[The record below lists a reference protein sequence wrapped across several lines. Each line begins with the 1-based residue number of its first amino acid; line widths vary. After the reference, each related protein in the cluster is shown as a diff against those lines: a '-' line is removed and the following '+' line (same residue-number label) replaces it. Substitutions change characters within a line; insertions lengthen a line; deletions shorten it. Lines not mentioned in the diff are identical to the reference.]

1 MWCILEQKCFRYGKI
16 KFLQH
21 IALVCICVC
30 NGSNLSA
37 NNMIK
42 RKQLK
47 ITKTAITTQIAEKWG
62 KALTEITSRSN
73 WSFKGCKNNLVQEV
87 FASIITLMEAWFM
100 FSIVIGVTKLGIRIK
115 IFKLFVQLPIR
126 LIHLL
131 PIKTDSCLT
140 FYLSRQTF
148 DTLSK

>member
-1 MWCILEQKCFRYGKI
+1 MHPNTKLFRYGKI

-100 FSIVIGVTKLGIRIK
+100 FSIVIGVTKLRIRIEILILFFDK
-115 IFKLFVQLPIR
+115 IAHYI
-126 LIHLL
+126 
-131 PIKTDSCLT
+131 
-140 FYLSRQTF
+140 
-148 DTLSK
+148 DTSFTN

>member
-1 MWCILEQKCFRYGKI
+1 MIYLISKARKNVMHPRKKCFRYGKI

-47 ITKTAITTQIAEKWG
+47 ITKTAITAKIAEK
-62 KALTEITSRSN
+62 
-73 WSFKGCKNNLVQEV
+73 
-87 FASIITLMEAWFM
+87 
-100 FSIVIGVTKLGIRIK
+100 
-115 IFKLFVQLPIR
+115 
-126 LIHLL
+126 
-131 PIKTDSCLT
+131 
-140 FYLSRQTF
+140 
-148 DTLSK
+148 

>member
-1 MWCILEQKCFRYGKI
+1 MSTLLFWVNICLVSKTLEMWCILVQKCFRYGKI

-47 ITKTAITTQIAEKWG
+47 ITKTAITAKIAEKWG
-62 KALTEITSRSN
+62 KALTAITSRSN
-73 WSFKGCKNNLVQEV
+73 WSFEGCKNDLVQEV
-87 FASIITLMEAWFM
+87 FASIITLLEPWIM
-100 FSIVIGVTKLGIRIK
+100 FSWVIYVTEPRIDIK
-115 IFKLFVQLPIR
+115 IFNLLVRKLIIFWE
-126 LIHLL
+126 H
-131 PIKTDSCLT
+131 KAC
-140 FYLSRQTF
+140 
-148 DTLSK
+148 

>member
-1 MWCILEQKCFRYGKI
+1 MFRYGKI

-62 KALTEITSRSN
+62 KALTEITSRSD

-87 FASIITLMEAWFM
+87 FASIITPMEAWFM
-100 FSIVIGVTKLGIRIK
+100 FSIVIGVTKLGIRIE
-115 IFKLFVQLPIR
+115 IFKLFVLKLPIR

-131 PIKTDSCLT
+131 PIKTDSWLT
-140 FYLSRQTF
+140 FCLSRQTI
-148 DTLSK
+148 DTLSNNAQVP

>member
-1 MWCILEQKCFRYGKI
+1 MYSNRIDKYLFGRKQLKEKKINSRHMIIFASKHFKNYTFKIDMVNLISKARKNVMHPSAKMFSDGEI

-47 ITKTAITTQIAEKWG
+47 ITKTAITTQIAEK
-62 KALTEITSRSN
+62 
-73 WSFKGCKNNLVQEV
+73 
-87 FASIITLMEAWFM
+87 
-100 FSIVIGVTKLGIRIK
+100 
-115 IFKLFVQLPIR
+115 
-126 LIHLL
+126 
-131 PIKTDSCLT
+131 
-140 FYLSRQTF
+140 
-148 DTLSK
+148 

>member
-1 MWCILEQKCFRYGKI
+1 MHFNLSDCLQELRGLNNGIRKTIFNLLLKCFIFKKNLTEKLSISLVKRVKMWCILVQKCFRYGKI

-21 IALVCICVC
+21 IALVCVCVR

-73 WSFKGCKNNLVQEV
+73 WSFKGCKNNLV
-87 FASIITLMEAWFM
+87 
-100 FSIVIGVTKLGIRIK
+100 
-115 IFKLFVQLPIR
+115 
-126 LIHLL
+126 
-131 PIKTDSCLT
+131 
-140 FYLSRQTF
+140 
-148 DTLSK
+148 

>member
-1 MWCILEQKCFRYGKI
+1 MFYLQEKSKRKQFISLVKRVKMWCILEQKCFRYGKI

-47 ITKTAITTQIAEKWG
+47 ITKTAITAKIAEKWG
-62 KALTEITSRSN
+62 KALTAITSRSN
-73 WSFKGCKNNLVQEV
+73 WSFEGCKNDLVQEV
-87 FASIITLMEAWFM
+87 FALIITLLEPWFM
-100 FSIVIGVTKLGIRIK
+100 FSWVIYVTEPRIDIK
-115 IFKLFVQLPIR
+115 IFN
-126 LIHLL
+126 LL
-131 PIKTDSCLT
+131 VRKIIFWEHKAS
-140 FYLSRQTF
+140 
-148 DTLSK
+148 